1 MAPGQQS
8 FSVRVVG
15 PAAGGSMTNAAAA
28 VSSTSDPQQGDNHS
42 TATTTVAPAANLAV
56 TNTPSPAQ
64 IGAGETITYD
74 IVVSNLGPSDATG
87 VTLTDAIPLTTFIDA
102 SPAPVGPPVA
112 DVLTWPAFDLPVGGS
127 STFTVSVA
135 AGVRTSV
142 NTASVTSAVADPVA
156 SNNTAAANATVLTAD
171 LDVSITAPPSLTL
184 VSPSLTYRVRVING
198 GPGPAVDV
206 SMSSPIPNNTTY
218 ESHSGGSF
226 SGSAVSLQVA
236 NLAPDDSAF
245 FEVTVTVG
253 LGAVLPGQVQMTASV
268 TGATHDVNPS
278 NNTAS
283 ATTSVTLVSPDSD
296 DALALAGPAGSAA
309 AGMIL
314 DRAGTGPGIGDHAMP
329 AIVGI
334 ASLAGSRRAIPG
346 RTIPDPAAPRIRGGP
361 ADLLRRPGV

>member
-1 MAPGQQS
+1 
-8 FSVRVVG
+8 
-15 PAAGGSMTNAAAA
+15 
-28 VSSTSDPQQGDNHS
+28 
-42 TATTTVAPAANLAV
+42 
-56 TNTPSPAQ
+56 
-64 IGAGETITYD
+64 
-74 IVVSNLGPSDATG
+74 
-87 VTLTDAIPLTTFIDA
+87 
-102 SPAPVGPPVA
+102 
-112 DVLTWPAFDLPVGGS
+112 
-127 STFTVSVA
+127 
-135 AGVRTSV
+135 
-142 NTASVTSAVADPVA
+142 
-156 SNNTAAANATVLTAD
+156 
-171 LDVSITAPPSLTL
+171 
-184 VSPSLTYRVRVING
+184 
-198 GPGPAVDV
+198 
-206 SMSSPIPNNTTY
+206 
-218 ESHSGGSF
+218 
-226 SGSAVSLQVA
+226 VA

-334 ASLAGSRRAIPG
+334 ASPAGSRRAIPG